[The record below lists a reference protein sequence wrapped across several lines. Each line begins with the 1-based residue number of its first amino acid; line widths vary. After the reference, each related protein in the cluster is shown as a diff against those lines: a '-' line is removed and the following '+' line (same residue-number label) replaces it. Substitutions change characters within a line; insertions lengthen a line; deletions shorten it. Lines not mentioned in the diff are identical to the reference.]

1 MVVGE
6 NNIYK
11 EQKLTTV
18 LLDRYIEFLLLCNT
32 LNLFQSFRDALGYT
46 SLFAHLILNFWTD
59 YHIIHKIDY
68 SILFVKTTQHFQYC
82 WTIKVSKC
90 LAIIQKKKILFKI
103 LIISIFKI
111 WSHKMHN
118 QAEVWRGW
126 IPTPPPFWHDIAHLK
141 MGQKLFCCIH
151 SLPPY
156 PPPHQCSLVNLCM
169 K

>member
-46 SLFAHLILNFWTD
+46 SLFAHLISNFWTD

-68 SILFVKTTQHFQYC
+68 SSLYVKTTQHFQYC

-90 LAIIQKKKILFKI
+90 LAIK
-103 LIISIFKI
+103 IFK
-111 WSHKMHN
+111 KYY
-118 QAEVWRGW
+118 
-126 IPTPPPFWHDIAHLK
+126 LK
-141 MGQKLFCCIH
+141 
-151 SLPPY
+151 Y
-156 PPPHQCSLVNLCM
+156 
-169 K
+169 